1 MSFPLL
7 ACQSHR
13 FHRRPQA
20 RLPCV
25 NTGKAPHVD
34 RCVKSPLDHALVF
47 AEIITSW
54 QIPRLEDSAA
64 AESHAKQRKKLV
76 TVCPLGTWL
85 SRGAASG
92 ERPLRQKTAS
102 ACCFCHTLCSLRWGL
117 SSPGSSASDVP
128 GEGFTLLFWTDTG
141 VRPLVAYYPAAHWWP
156 KFRGPSGARA
166 GPPQQGHGGG
176 LLQHCRSP
184 VPR

>member
-1 MSFPLL
+1 MQGHTPSADRAGRESLSSDSVPLSFPLF

-13 FHRRPQA
+13 CHRRPQA

-64 AESHAKQRKKLV
+64 AESYAKQRKKLV
-76 TVCPLGTWL
+76 TVCPLGTWP
-85 SRGAASG
+85 SRGIASPVHQASVLFVRRPPRPAVSATPSAARDEG
-92 ERPLRQKTAS
+92 RPLQ
-102 ACCFCHTLCSLRWGL
+102 GL
-117 SSPGSSASDVP
+117 QHLM
-128 GEGFTLLFWTDTG
+128 FQ
-141 VRPLVAYYPAAHWWP
+141 
-156 KFRGPSGARA
+156 ARA
-166 GPPQQGHGGG
+166 
-176 LLQHCRSP
+176 SP
-184 VPR
+184 CSSGRIRE